1 MLHNSQIVKV
11 QNDKW
16 GSLNLVS
23 TVRQGYTLGLGQ
35 GMDRIKFHLSIPG
48 PAVWNRV
55 LSFILVMAILG
66 ALGMLGYVIAT
77 PVAGEKFTEFY
88 ILGLQGKA
96 TDYPTE
102 LKVGEEG
109 KVIVGIVNQEQER
122 VTYRVKVRINGEE
135 INQTEPIMLE
145 HGDKSERIISFTP
158 TKAGEKHKVEFL
170 LYKDGK
176 YEPCL
181 EPLHLW
187 LDVTE

>member
-1 MLHNSQIVKV
+1 
-11 QNDKW
+11 
-16 GSLNLVS
+16 
-23 TVRQGYTLGLGQ
+23 
-35 GMDRIKFHLSIPG
+35 
-48 PAVWNRV
+48 
-55 LSFILVMAILG
+55 
-66 ALGMLGYVIAT
+66 MLGYVIAT

-109 KVIVGIVNQEQER
+109 KVIVGIVNREQEN
-122 VTYRVKVRINGEE
+122 VTYRVKVRIDGVE
-135 INQTEPIMLE
+135 ISETEPIILE

-158 TKAGEKHKVEFL
+158 TKAGERHKVEFL
-170 LYKDGK
+170 LYKDGED
-176 YEPCL
+176 EPCL